1 MGAEVQVQSN
11 LFLPFGKVR
20 MGLKVRMGY
29 PLGRLG
35 WVLERE
41 GLIVKPRVPFGLN
54 PMRTRGAVICI
65 ESGLLFKTVLLPI
78 LTLLVYH
85 RLAVYDVNALW
96 EFQNLCQGHVPAY
109 EYSSRRIDTCIVSI
123 SHNLCYSAQ

>member
-29 PLGRLG
+29 LLGRLGWVILWRRLG

-41 GLIVKPRVPFGLN
+41 GAEDNAPCPIWIKSNEDTGRCHLHREWTTIQNGLIADIAFTCLPPSCRLRCKCLVGVS
-54 PMRTRGAVICI
+54 
-65 ESGLLFKTVLLPI
+65 ESLSGSCSCL
-78 LTLLVYH
+78 
-85 RLAVYDVNALW
+85 
-96 EFQNLCQGHVPAY
+96 
-109 EYSSRRIDTCIVSI
+109 
-123 SHNLCYSAQ
+123 

>member
-11 LFLPFGKVR
+11 LFLPLGKVR

-54 PMRTRGAVICI
+54 PTWTRGAVICI

-123 SHNLCYSAQ
+123 SHDLCYSAQ

>member
-1 MGAEVQVQSN
+1 MGADVNILSN

-20 MGLKVRMGY
+20 MGC

-41 GLIVKPRVPFGLN
+41 GADSKTPCPIWIKSNEDTGRCHLHREWI
-54 PMRTRGAVICI
+54 
-65 ESGLLFKTVLLPI
+65 LLKTVLLPI

>member
-11 LFLPFGKVR
+11 LFLPLGKVR

-41 GLIVKPRVPFGLN
+41 VADSKTPCPIWIKSNEDTGRCHLHREWI
-54 PMRTRGAVICI
+54 
-65 ESGLLFKTVLLPI
+65 LLKTVLW
-78 LTLLVYH
+78 
-85 RLAVYDVNALW
+85 R
-96 EFQNLCQGHVPAY
+96 
-109 EYSSRRIDTCIVSI
+109 
-123 SHNLCYSAQ
+123 